1 MTTATLEP
9 AEKQPLK
16 HIDERRLETD
26 LGYRFGY
33 VAEFMGFGRD
43 DIAAI
48 HAAAPHLAPLVPA
61 LVDAVYVKLFTYDAT
76 KRHFVPRQFGYE
88 GAIPA
93 GLEELTL
100 DHEQI
105 RFRKGHL
112 AAYLKRLVTAPYDG
126 KLVGYLDFVGKMHT
140 PKAGSEQLNVPFV
153 QMNALMGFV
162 SHALIAT
169 IFGLPL
175 ECEAKADMVRAFCK
189 LLWLQNDL
197 IVRHYAVA

>member
-16 HIDERRLETD
+16 NIDERRLETD

-43 DIAAI
+43 NIAAI
-48 HAAAPHLAPLVPA
+48 HAAAPYLAPLVPT
-61 LVDAVYVKLFTYDAT
+61 LVDAVYVKLFSYDAT
-76 KRHFVPRQFGYE
+76 KRHFVPRQSGYD
-88 GAIPA
+88 GAVPA
-93 GLEELTL
+93 GLKELTL

-112 AAYLKRLVTAPYDG
+112 AAYLKKLVTAPYDG

-140 PKAGSEQLNVPFV
+140 PKAGSEQINVPLV

-162 SHALIAT
+162 SDALIAT
-169 IFGLPL
+169 ILGLPL
-175 ECEAKADMVRAFCK
+175 ECEAKAGMARAFCK

-197 IVRHYAVA
+197 VVRHYAAA